1 MRLDRLK
8 TLADHLVN
16 EQLLLDKFD
25 FRYFY
30 LYDTYDTLDNCPCN
44 TVGCAIGETALLWKD
59 HWIIEVSTPIL
70 RRTTTVDV
78 DKELSPIDSAVIF
91 FDISLDDAKLLFMPC
106 FDISLD
112 DATLLFMPCNGSP
125 HYTGIRSLQTNATKE
140 EVAYNI
146 YKFIQWHKYK
156 RICESQ
162 ELEKE
167 LV

>member
-30 LYDTYDTLDNCPCN
+30 LYDTYDTYDTLDNCPCN

-91 FDISLDDAKLLFMPC
+91 FDISLDDA
-106 FDISLD
+106 
-112 DATLLFMPCNGSP
+112 TLLFMPCNGSP